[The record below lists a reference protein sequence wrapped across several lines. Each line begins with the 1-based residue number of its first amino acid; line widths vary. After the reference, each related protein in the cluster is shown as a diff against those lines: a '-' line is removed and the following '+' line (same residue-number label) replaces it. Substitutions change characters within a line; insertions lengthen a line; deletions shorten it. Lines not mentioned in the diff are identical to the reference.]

1 MHNLTE
7 VGQSLNSRSGSMSWT
22 PEGQR
27 SSCAT
32 LPRRSASPSE
42 PMKLQAKTLMRN
54 VDEVR
59 EAGLP
64 IVVSINEHT
73 PDGTLKN
80 TIAWRFTSIVREAQ
94 QSVNFYRRHALRW
107 KRKGEDRKNR
117 TTAAGCYL
125 AARQALHALRAGTT

>member
-1 MHNLTE
+1 
-7 VGQSLNSRSGSMSWT
+7 
-22 PEGQR
+22 
-27 SSCAT
+27 
-32 LPRRSASPSE
+32 
-42 PMKLQAKTLMRN
+42 MKLQAKTLMRN

-73 PDGTLKN
+73 PDWTLKN

-94 QSVNFYRRHALRW
+94 QSVNFYRRRALRW

-117 TTAAGCYL
+117 TTAAGCCL